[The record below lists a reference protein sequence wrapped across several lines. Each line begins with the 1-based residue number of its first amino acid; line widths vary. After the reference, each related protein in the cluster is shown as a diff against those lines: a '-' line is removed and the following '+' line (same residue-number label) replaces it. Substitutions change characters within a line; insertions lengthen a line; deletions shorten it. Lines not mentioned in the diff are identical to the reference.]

1 MQDIQITRPKAEQQI
16 VMKAYTNAYKALGMS
31 DSLGA
36 KVIGVGRSTLLRKE
50 AFEKSSK
57 QSELQILFIRLYRS
71 LFALFGGD
79 LTSMM
84 HWFENHNTHLKGVPK
99 DLTFSVTGL
108 VNINA
113 YLDAIRG
120 KA

>member
-1 MQDIQITRPKAEQQI
+1 MGNIQEPKAKDSQTI
-16 VMKAYTNAYKALGMS
+16 VMQAYINAYKTMGIS
-31 DSLGA
+31 DGHAA
-36 KVIGVGRSTLLRKE
+36 KLIGVGRSTLLRKSS
-50 AFEKSSK
+50 FETESK

-79 LTSMM
+79 LISMK
-84 HWFENHNTHLKGVPK
+84 HWFDHKNKHIRGVPRE
-99 DLTFSVTGL
+99 LCFTVTGL

-113 YLDAIRG
+113 YLDALRG

>member
-1 MQDIQITRPKAEQQI
+1 MQDLQLSRPKEGQHI
-16 VMKAYTNAYKALGMS
+16 VMKAYANAYKALGMS
-31 DSLGA
+31 DTQGA
-36 KVIGVGRSTLLRKE
+36 KMLGVGRSTLLRKE
-50 AFEKSSK
+50 AFDKTSK

-79 LTSMM
+79 LTSMK
-84 HWFENHNTHLKGVPK
+84 HWFENNNKHLRGVPM
-99 DLTFSVTGL
+99 DLCFTVTGL
-108 VNINA
+108 VNVNA

>member
-1 MQDIQITRPKAEQQI
+1 MQALKTANNQTVI
-16 VMKAYTNAYKALGMS
+16 MKAYINAYKSMGIS
-31 DSLGA
+31 DVQAA
-36 KVIGVGRSTLLRKE
+36 KLIGVGRSTLLRKLS
-50 AFEKSSK
+50 FDTGSK

-79 LTSMM
+79 TMAM
-84 HWFENHNTHLKGVPK
+84 KHWFEHKNTHVRGVPK
-99 DLTFSVTGL
+99 ELCFTVTGL

-113 YLDAIRG
+113 YLDALRG

>member
-1 MQDIQITRPKAEQQI
+1 MHDSQLRHINDRQTI
-16 VMKAYTNAYKALGMS
+16 VMKAFVKAYKTMGIS
-31 DSLGA
+31 DVHAA
-36 KVIGVGRSTLLRKE
+36 KLIGVGRSTLLRKANFE
-50 AFEKSSK
+50 AESK

-79 LTSMM
+79 LESMK
-84 HWFENHNTHLKGVPK
+84 HWFEHNNTHVRGVPK
-99 DLTFSVTGL
+99 NLCFSVTGL

-113 YLDAIRG
+113 YLDALRG